1 MFCCSVAKTLAYR
14 KQYAAAAIKSR
25 SVRDGRVLVEIKDD
39 KLYNEVEKFCGVGR
53 TAYAEFEGIGLLEQY
68 FGVFLR

>member
-1 MFCCSVAKTLAYR
+1 MGSGGIWHSSLF
-14 KQYAAAAIKSR
+14 AATIKAR
-25 SVRDGRVLVEIKDD
+25 GARDGRVLVEIEDNQ
-39 KLYNEVEKFCGVGR
+39 LYTGAKKFCGVGR